1 MIAKGLKRGTT
12 TMIGVIV
19 ADLENP
25 FIGPIIRGILHQ
37 LEKEQFVTLVA
48 ETLEDHDRFE
58 RTLNHLASRR
68 VNGVITTAARPDDKH
83 LLARFVERSPALVLA
98 IRKISG
104 SDLPYV
110 THDDQH
116 GGVLAAAHLADLG
129 HRVTAQLRGP
139 LEIETFADRSEG
151 FRRTVG
157 SRGLIDATIS
167 ETATELTFDEG
178 RRLMRLTLDENAAHP
193 PTAIFAQAD
202 LMALGAI
209 EEMRARGVSCPEDVS
224 VIGYDDVPLIS
235 YVSPPLSTIQLP
247 GQEIGEIAG
256 RMVMELVR
264 DPETVPESVNVPAV
278 LIQRDSTAG
287 PGDTKRLS
295 KRIRAAR

>member
-1 MIAKGLKRGTT
+1 
-12 TMIGVIV
+12 
-19 ADLENP
+19 
-25 FIGPIIRGILHQ
+25 
-37 LEKEQFVTLVA
+37 
-48 ETLEDHDRFE
+48 
-58 RTLNHLASRR
+58 
-68 VNGVITTAARPDDKH
+68 
-83 LLARFVERSPALVLA
+83 LARFVERSPALVLA